1 MFVLGW
7 SKSLCKILIFFL
19 EVVFFQSEQDSMGN
33 IFTINA
39 YDFLPTQRKL
49 NSTLRLELLRL
60 GGKEVVQ
67 PRFDDLSIMKL
78 LPGKVILE

>member
-1 MFVLGW
+1 
-7 SKSLCKILIFFL
+7 
-19 EVVFFQSEQDSMGN
+19 MGN

-67 PRFDDLSIMKL
+67 PRLDDLSIMKL